1 MALIGDL
8 RAFPIGFELRV
19 EHLAIH
25 FLPMDSPLAL
35 ETEISHCRKC
45 AEFLAQN
52 LVDPTAGPEHVEPRP
67 IVPHFQ
73 RKSILLIGQAPGLTE
88 YRTGKPFQGN
98 AGQGIR
104 KILAEVGIRDE
115 RFDEIV
121 SSTAIVKC
129 FPGSKRVRRG
139 REDEKPSKEMVSNCL
154 PFLKRTF
161 ELLRPQLVITLGR
174 FPLVEYLKLRG
185 RDPRAVRLDMF
196 VGTLDE
202 WDSATVIFLPH
213 TSGNSRWLNKPAN
226 RELLVRARHTL
237 RSVLLERKLAS

>member
-1 MALIGDL
+1 M
-8 RAFPIGFELRV
+8 
-19 EHLAIH
+19 
-25 FLPMDSPLAL
+25 AL
-35 ETEISHCRKC
+35 ETEISQCRKC

-52 LVDPTAGPEHVEPRP
+52 LVDPTSGAVRVEPRP
-67 IVPHFQ
+67 IVPHFERQ
-73 RKSILLIGQAPGLTE
+73 PILLIGQAPGLTE

-104 KILAEVGIRDE
+104 GILAEVGLPRE

-121 SSTAIVKC
+121 YSTAIVKC

-154 PFLKRTF
+154 PFLKRAF

-185 RDPRAVRLDMF
+185 RDPSAVSLDKF

-202 WDSATVIFLPH
+202 WDGAAVIFLPH
-213 TSGNSRWLNKPAN
+213 TSGSSRWLNKPSN
-226 RELLVRARHTL
+226 RELLERAKHTL
-237 RSVLLERKLAS
+237 QCVLLKCKLAC